1 MLDYSQPARLDR
13 RGRPGPVLELGPL
26 LRRVDWTLMIAV
38 GALVAYGLWILD
50 GVTANDV
57 SGDPN
62 YYVARQA
69 TYAAVGTAGFLVAL
83 FVDPDHYRR
92 GRTVTY
98 GLMVATLLVVLV
110 AGVEVRGS
118 TRWLELGG
126 FRFQPSEFG
135 KLLLVVF
142 LAGFLADRGK
152 RAGESRTTLAAVGFA
167 LVPAVLVFVQPD
179 VGSALV
185 YGAALGAVLFLAG
198 ARWLQLAWLAAG
210 VAAVAVF
217 VLWGGP
223 AMGVELLKP
232 YQVERLTAF
241 YNPSQDPGGATYNVN
256 QSQIAV
262 GAGGVTGR
270 GPSGATQTNLDYLP
284 EHATDFVFA
293 SLAEQRGF
301 VGASILLA
309 LYLLVVWRALNTVA
323 VARDAFSAI
332 VAGGIAVAL
341 LFQIVVNVGMTI
353 GMAPVTGIPLPF
365 VSAGGSSLITN
376 LVAMGILQA
385 IHARGRAASHP
396 IRIRRA

>member
-1 MLDYSQPARLDR
+1 MLEYSQPNRLGR
-13 RGRPGPVLELGPL
+13 RGEPGRVIELGPL
-26 LRRVDWTLMIAV
+26 LRRLDWTLLLAV

-57 SGDPN
+57 EGDPN

-69 TYAAVGTAGFLVAL
+69 TYAAIGAAGFVAAV

-92 GRTVTY
+92 ARAWLY
-98 GLMVATLLVVLV
+98 ALMVATLLLVLV

-135 KLLLVVF
+135 KLLLVLF
-142 LAGFLADRGK
+142 LAAFLAERGK
-152 RAGESRTTLAAVGFA
+152 RVAETRTTLAAVGLA
-167 LVPAVLVFVQPD
+167 AVPALLVFVEPD

-185 YGAALGAVLFLAG
+185 YGAALGGALLVAG
-198 ARWLQLAWLAAG
+198 TRWLQLACLAA
-210 VAAVAVF
+210 AVSALAVF
-217 VLWGGP
+217 VLWGWP
-223 AMGVELLKP
+223 SLGVEILKP

-241 YNPSQDPGGATYNVN
+241 YNPSQDPGGATWNVN

-270 GPSGATQTNLDYLP
+270 GPSGATQTKLDYLP

-309 LYLLVVWRALNTVA
+309 LYLLVVWRALNAVA

-332 VAGGIAVAL
+332 VAGGIAIAL
-341 LFQIVVNVGMTI
+341 LFQIVVNVGMTV

-365 VSAGGSSLITN
+365 ISAGGSSLITN
-376 LVAMGILQA
+376 LIAMGILQA
-385 IHARGRAASHP
+385 IHARGRSAPS
-396 IRIRRA
+396 IGLRRP

>member
-1 MLDYSQPARLDR
+1 MLEYSQPNRLGR
-13 RGRPGPVLELGPL
+13 RGEPGRVIELGPL
-26 LRRVDWTLMIAV
+26 LRRLDWTLLVAV

-57 SGDPN
+57 EGDPN

-69 TYAAVGTAGFLVAL
+69 TYAAIGAAGFVAAV
-83 FVDPDHYRR
+83 FVDPDRYRR
-92 GRTVTY
+92 ARVWLY
-98 GLMVATLLVVLV
+98 ALMVAMLLLVLV
-110 AGVEVRGS
+110 AGVQVRGS

-135 KLLLVVF
+135 KLLLVLF
-142 LAGFLADRGK
+142 LAAFLAERGK
-152 RAGESRTTLAAVGFA
+152 RVAETRTTLAAVGLA
-167 LVPAVLVFVQPD
+167 AVPALLVFVEPD

-185 YGAALGAVLFLAG
+185 YGAALGAALLVAG
-198 ARWLQLAWLAAG
+198 TRWLQLACLAA
-210 VAAVAVF
+210 AVSALAVF

-223 AMGVELLKP
+223 SLGVEILKP

-241 YNPSQDPGGATYNVN
+241 YNPSRDPGGATWNVN

-270 GPSGATQTNLDYLP
+270 GPSGATQTKLDYLP

-309 LYLLVVWRALNTVA
+309 LYLLVVWRALNAVA

-332 VAGGIAVAL
+332 VAGGIAIAL
-341 LFQIVVNVGMTI
+341 LFQIVVNVGMTV

-365 VSAGGSSLITN
+365 ISAGGSSLITN
-376 LVAMGILQA
+376 LIAMGILQA
-385 IHARGRAASHP
+385 IHARGRSAPS
-396 IRIRRA
+396 IGLRRP